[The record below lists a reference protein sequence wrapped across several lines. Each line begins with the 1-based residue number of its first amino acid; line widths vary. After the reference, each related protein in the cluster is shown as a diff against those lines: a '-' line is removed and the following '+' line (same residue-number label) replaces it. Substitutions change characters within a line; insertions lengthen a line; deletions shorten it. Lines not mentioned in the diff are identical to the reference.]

1 VVAAS
6 GEKRSGLALEV
17 ARSRTVESNSLLSQI
32 FAFQMPA
39 QDFNS
44 LRGQHHTEKSW
55 KNRMPI
61 SPPAKWIKF
70 SKQAS

>member
-1 VVAAS
+1 M
-6 GEKRSGLALEV
+6 GGKPSGLALEV
-17 ARSRTVESNSLLSQI
+17 ARSRIVERNSLILKM

-39 QDFNS
+39 QDFDS

-55 KNRMPI
+55 KNRMPV